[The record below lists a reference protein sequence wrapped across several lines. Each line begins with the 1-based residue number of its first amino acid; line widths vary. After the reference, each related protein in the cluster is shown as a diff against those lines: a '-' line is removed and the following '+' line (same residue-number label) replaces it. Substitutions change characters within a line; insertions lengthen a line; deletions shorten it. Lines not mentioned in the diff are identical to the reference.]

1 MVGKKKNLPKPVSLE
16 LSGKEL
22 PWVST
27 ATHLGHE
34 FHESGTMDYDAT
46 VKRAEFIRKSTEIR
60 ETFFFASPVEVLKAV
75 KWFAGDLY
83 GGNLWQLRGDMAQQ
97 MFRTWNT
104 CIKLAWQVPRATH
117 TYMVDN
123 LLSCGISHIRNDIL
137 ARYVTF
143 LMSLRESP
151 SHEVSVLAHLV
162 GRDIRTTTGNNLHLV
177 RD

>member
-46 VKRAEFIRKSTEIR
+46 VKRAEFIGKSTEIR

-104 CIKLAWQVPRATH
+104 CLQAAALSWPGRCPVPRTPTWLTIFCHVVSA
-117 TYMVDN
+117 
-123 LLSCGISHIRNDIL
+123 ISGMISWL
-137 ARYVTF
+137 G
-143 LMSLRESP
+143 M
-151 SHEVSVLAHLV
+151 
-162 GRDIRTTTGNNLHLV
+162 
-177 RD
+177 

>member
-1 MVGKKKNLPKPVSLE
+1 MVGKKKNLPKPVPLE

-97 MFRTWNT
+97 MFKPGIPALSWPGRCPVEHTPTWLT
-104 CIKLAWQVPRATH
+104 CCFPVVSATSE
-117 TYMVDN
+117 MMCW
-123 LLSCGISHIRNDIL
+123 LG
-137 ARYVTF
+137 
-143 LMSLRESP
+143 M
-151 SHEVSVLAHLV
+151 
-162 GRDIRTTTGNNLHLV
+162 
-177 RD
+177 